1 MRSGVRDQKKQQAV
15 SSEQKAGG
23 RKQQSRDSL
32 LSTIVITCQDN
43 FAMTTL
49 NISIPDQMKDFIDKQ
64 VDERGYES
72 PSDYFQELL
81 RQEQKRKAEE
91 KLEQL
96 LEQGLSGG
104 TAEMTEEDWVGIRSE
119 LDRRIAERKQTTS

>member
-15 SSEQKAGG
+15 SSEQKAEG